1 MSKIES
7 SIHGCVSPSEVK
19 IAIWNSFISLEGVNY
34 PSFIFLLG
42 TMGHLSPYYNSFQIT
57 KELVDY
63 V

>member
-7 SIHGCVSPSEVK
+7 SIHGCVSLSEVK
-19 IAIWNSFISLEGVNY
+19 IAIRTSFISLEGVNY

-42 TMGHLSPYYNSFQIT
+42 TMGHLSPYYNSFQIA